1 MNIKQ
6 LLVFSAVV
14 LLLSSCFNNN
24 EGRIIAS
31 VNEKDLMLEEVLE
44 EMPIQIEDSSF
55 FVERY
60 MNDWIRKQLM
70 IYHAEINLS
79 SAIQNYEKQIKE
91 YRASLLIYAYQQE
104 LINQNFDTSISLK
117 QVTDYYNQYKDEFK
131 LSKNIFKGRFI
142 VVDRSAPKLINLN
155 KWYKSNKES
164 SLEDLNDYCQQF
176 AKEYYLEDDRWQYF
190 SIFNQKLPEFII
202 EESYFLE
209 NTKGVVFED
218 DNLRYYVF
226 IKDYL
231 INGSISPL
239 EMEQEKIKNVL
250 LNKNKIEYLKQLEDE
265 LYQNGLALKKIK
277 IY

>member
-6 LLVFSAVV
+6 LFVFLAVV

-176 AKEYYLEDDRWQYF
+176 AKEYYLEDDKWQYF
-190 SIFNQKLPEFII
+190 SIFNQKLPEYII

-218 DNLRYYVF
+218 VNLRYYVF

-265 LYQNGLALKKIK
+265 LFQNGLALKKIK

>member
-6 LLVFSAVV
+6 LFVFLAVV

-60 MNDWIRKQLM
+60 MNDWIRNQLM

-155 KWYKSNKES
+155 KWYKSDTES

-190 SIFNQKLPEFII
+190 SIFNQKLPEYII

-218 DNLRYYVF
+218 VNLRYYVF

>member
-1 MNIKQ
+1 MKIKQ
-6 LLVFSAVV
+6 LFVFSAVV
-14 LLLSSCFNNN
+14 LLLSSCFNNK

-79 SAIQNYEKQIKE
+79 SAIQNYDKQIKE
-91 YRASLLIYAYQQE
+91 YRASLLIYAYQQD
-104 LINQNFDTSISLK
+104 LINQNFDTSISIK

-190 SIFNQKLPEFII
+190 SIFNQKLPEYII

-239 EMEQEKIKNVL
+239 QMEQEKIKNVL

>member
-6 LLVFSAVV
+6 LFVFSAVV
-14 LLLSSCFNNN
+14 LLLSSCFNNK

-190 SIFNQKLPEFII
+190 SIFNQKLPEYII

-239 EMEQEKIKNVL
+239 EIEQEKIKNVL